1 MARTVGKCLILEN
14 QQTGPGKR
22 AVFRLQIMDS
32 IVEFFQYL
40 LNSEEIIR
48 TGGLL
53 VITFIVFAEN
63 GLFFAFFLPG
73 DYLVFLAGVF
83 CGTGILDVPIA
94 ILLISM
100 FTAAVLGSLVGYI
113 FGKYFGDMFENRP
126 DSFFFKKK
134 HIETTRNYFEK
145 YGSRTLII
153 SRFLPIVRTFA
164 PILAGLVKMPF
175 ASFLINNVA
184 GGAIWIGALTGGGY
198 LFGEK
203 FPWIVDYVQYI
214 ILFFLAITTFTVIK
228 GYLNARK
235 EMAE

>member
-1 MARTVGKCLILEN
+1 
-14 QQTGPGKR
+14 
-22 AVFRLQIMDS
+22 MDS
-32 IVEFFQYL
+32 IIGFFQYI
-40 LNSEEIIR
+40 LNSEELIR

-83 CGTGILDVPIA
+83 CGTGILDVPIL
-94 ILLISM
+94 ILLICL

-134 HIETTRNYFEK
+134 HIDTTRSYFEK

-164 PILAGLVKMPF
+164 PILAGLVKMTFP
-175 ASFLINNVA
+175 SFLINNVV
-184 GGAIWIGALTGGGY
+184 GGAIWIGALTGGGF
-198 LFGEK
+198 LFGER
-203 FPWIVDYVQYI
+203 FPGIVDYVQYI

-235 EMAE
+235 EMN

>member
-1 MARTVGKCLILEN
+1 ME
-14 QQTGPGKR
+14 
-22 AVFRLQIMDS
+22 S

-83 CGTGILDVPIA
+83 CGTGILDVPIF
-94 ILLISM
+94 ILLFSM

-164 PILAGLVKMPF
+164 PILAGLVKMSFP
-175 ASFLINNVA
+175 SFLINNVL
-184 GGAIWIGALTGGGY
+184 GGAIWIFALTGGGY